1 MSFEPQP
8 LFPAFSF
15 RGCEIQIGPSPR
27 SVYQCA
33 RFKLAGC
40 GHDSERTGA
49 GDTLHRDLL
58 SRVDAGA
65 FGRTPE
71 CGVEV
76 KACDAGGGR
85 IYSSLKSTSV
95 EEEACFRNAHC
106 VPQQGCMIVI
116 KKFCE
121 QVEGFSR
128 DKFAA
133 HFVAGKSA
141 AFEQQDTGTAAGG
154 RDGRGSACW
163 TAADDDEIVMKHSAL
178 SYQLSAKSNVIYL
191 LVFHAI
197 TPTRNR

>member
-1 MSFEPQP
+1 MPREDFRQGAGDVGTNHRRSVDSSRARVFTADMNRLEPAISPLEEIQVYRGLGDALCEVSFEPQP

-15 RGCEIQIGPSPR
+15 RGCEFQIGPSPR

-40 GHDSERTGA
+40 GHDSERTG
-49 GDTLHRDLL
+49 GSDTLHRDLL
-58 SRVDAGA
+58 SRVHAGA

-71 CGVEV
+71 SGIEV

-116 KKFCE
+116 KKF
-121 QVEGFSR
+121 
-128 DKFAA
+128 
-133 HFVAGKSA
+133 
-141 AFEQQDTGTAAGG
+141 
-154 RDGRGSACW
+154 
-163 TAADDDEIVMKHSAL
+163 
-178 SYQLSAKSNVIYL
+178 
-191 LVFHAI
+191 
-197 TPTRNR
+197 